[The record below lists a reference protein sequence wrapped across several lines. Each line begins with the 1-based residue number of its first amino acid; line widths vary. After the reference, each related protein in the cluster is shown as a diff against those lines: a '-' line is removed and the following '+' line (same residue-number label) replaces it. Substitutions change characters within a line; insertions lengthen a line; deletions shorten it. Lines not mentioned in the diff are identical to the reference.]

1 MLRMSYNFLTITVL
15 FMLSGCA
22 LFPKTPPASP
32 TDPLIVR
39 NQKWREYIAQGT
51 SELENGNLR
60 SALIAYQAAQAI
72 RPDSSQTQHKIAQIY
87 FQLEEY
93 ENARD
98 AFVAALALA
107 PNNIVALNAIGYIS
121 EKLNDYAAAAQYYE
135 RVLTISSDNLYAL
148 NHLGLAYKQ
157 LNRFDEALTML
168 RKALALDPKCQQPES
183 QNLHNYLGLIY
194 LEQGEVG
201 EAIAE
206 LRESIR
212 LFPQDVW
219 ARQQLA
225 SLYEDHQR
233 YFEARLQY
241 QQLLAVDPDNLLAVT
256 RLQALSQL
264 NPTPLQ
270 AVKVPPVR
278 LLTPAVE
285 EIIEN
290 APDASDYPNA
300 DALILF
306 NHFSHDVLPTGR
318 SRYTTHQVVKL
329 LTERGIQKYGDIAIP
344 YQPNAQNI
352 QVNIARTIA
361 ADGTELQ
368 PPDEAFNDVT
378 PPGLLAR
385 NLYSDMMWRVIS
397 MVGLTP
403 GVCIEYQ
410 VTLEDKTEQAAGSE
424 TWITGGYNFQGTEPT
439 LETTYAL
446 RIPQAFPLQW
456 KFDNSELTPKIS
468 YQENDTVV
476 YIWHTGYMPPLKIEE
491 GMPPIN
497 DIAPRL
503 RYSTIASWNDV
514 YAWYKELAK
523 DRYAPDTHMAET
535 VQHLTENLT
544 TDAEKIRV
552 IYHFVTKQIRY
563 VGIELGQSAYQPTH
577 ATEVLQNR
585 YGDCKDKTTLLITM
599 LELAGIKAYP
609 VMISAAP
616 YERVNTDLP
625 SLNQFNHM
633 LAAIPL
639 GGDNYIWMDA
649 TSDTCTYRDLPYRD
663 QGRTGFLIGDTHGT
677 FVDIPIFPAE
687 SNQLLSTTELWINR
701 DGNGHGEIRIRLKGE
716 YSQNARWTYQ
726 QVPPEEWKNTFA
738 AELSQQFQD
747 IHIEAVTISEL
758 SNLDVPVEI
767 SIGFQVSNHLTQLEN
782 RSLLPLPIDEF
793 GDYAALVAAAERT
806 YPLNMGHPMKLEKT
820 IQIHL
825 PAGWTVALPQN
836 IQHDTDF
843 ATLERECTQ
852 LDNLVSYRLTFTLKR
867 GTIPATAYS
876 AAKMFFKQLSS
887 EDGSRLLLNIERDS
901 GQTLQ

>member
-1 MLRMSYNFLTITVL
+1 MGARFSRKHRL
-15 FMLSGCA
+15 
-22 LFPKTPPASP
+22 PPP
-32 TDPLIVR
+32 TDPLIVQ
-39 NQKWREYIAQGT
+39 NQKWREYIAQGD
-51 SELENGNLR
+51 SELQSGNLR
-60 SALIAYQAAQAI
+60 RALIAYQAAQAI
-72 RPDSSQTQHKIAQIY
+72 RPKSSQTQHKIAQIY

-98 AFVAALALA
+98 AFVASLALA
-107 PNNIVALNAIGYIS
+107 PNNIKALNAIGYIS
-121 EKLNDYAAAAQYYE
+121 EKLNDYTAAAQYYE
-135 RVLTISSDNLYAL
+135 RVLTISADNLYAL

-157 LNRFDEALTML
+157 LKRFDEALAVL
-168 RKALALDPKCQQPES
+168 RNALALDPKCEQSES

-212 LFPQDVW
+212 LFPQDIW

-225 SLYEDHQR
+225 SLYEDHQQ

-241 QQLLAVDPDNLLAVT
+241 QQLLEVDPDNLLAVT
-256 RLQALSQL
+256 RLQALTQLSRIPSQK
-264 NPTPLQ
+264 
-270 AVKVPPVR
+270 VEVPPVP

-285 EIIEN
+285 QIIAN
-290 APDASDYPNA
+290 APDAIDYPNA

-329 LTERGIQKYGDIAIP
+329 FTERGVQKYGDIAIP
-344 YQPNAQNI
+344 YQPTTQNI
-352 QVNIARTIA
+352 QVNIARTIT
-361 ADGTELQ
+361 ADSTVLE

-378 PPGLLAR
+378 PPGLLSQ

-403 GVCIEYQ
+403 GACIEYQ
-410 VTLEDKTEQAAGSE
+410 VTLEDKAEQVAGSE

-446 RIPQAFPLQW
+446 RIPRTSRLRW
-456 KFDNSELTPKIS
+456 KFDNYELAPKIS
-468 YQENDTVV
+468 YQENSNVV
-476 YIWHTGYMPPLKIEE
+476 YVWQAGYMPALKIEA
-491 GMPPIN
+491 GMPPLN

-503 RYSTIASWNDV
+503 RYSTIGSWNDV
-514 YAWYKELAK
+514 YAWYKDLAK
-523 DRYAPDTHMAET
+523 GRYAPDQRMVET
-535 VQHLTENLT
+535 VQQLIENLT
-544 TDAEKIRV
+544 TDAEKIRT
-552 IYHFVTKQIRY
+552 IYHFVAKQIRY
-563 VGIELGQSAYQPTH
+563 VGIELGQSAYQPSH
-577 ATEVLQNR
+577 ATEVLQNL
-585 YGDCKDKTTLLITM
+585 YGDCKDKTTLLIAM

-609 VMISAAP
+609 VMISVAP
-616 YERVNTDLP
+616 YERVDTDLP

-649 TSDTCTYRDLPYRD
+649 TSNTCTYRDLPYRN
-663 QGRTGFLIGDTHGT
+663 QGRTGFLIGDTRGT
-677 FVDIPIFPAE
+677 FVDIPIFPAD
-687 SNQLLSTTELWINR
+687 SNQLLSITELWLNR
-701 DGNGHGEIRIRLKGE
+701 DGNGHGEIRIQMKGQ

-726 QVPPEEWKNTFA
+726 QVPPQEWKNTFA

-747 IHIEAVTISEL
+747 IHIDAVTISEL

-767 SIGFQVSNHLTQLEN
+767 IIGFQVGNYMTQLEN

-793 GDYAALVAAAERT
+793 GDYAALVAAAERI
-806 YPLNMGHPMKLEKT
+806 YPLDIGHPMKLEKT
-820 IQIHL
+820 VQIHL
-825 PAGWTVALPQN
+825 PAGWTVVLPQN

-843 ATLERECTQ
+843 ATLERQCSQ
-852 LDNLVSYRLTFTLKR
+852 RDNLVSYRLTFTLKR

-887 EDGSRLLLNIERDS
+887 EDGNRLLLNTEDS
-901 GQTLQ
+901 SGTLIH